1 MAESARG
8 QAMPKETAITLYP
21 TRPALDERAIER
33 RIGMII
39 LATDHT
45 TEADYRRMVA
55 DPRIGLY
62 ASRIAYANPTT
73 PDNLRRMLP
82 RLTECA
88 ALILPDEPLDAVLFS
103 CSSASVVIGDDAVAA
118 AIAEAKP
125 GALAVTP
132 TNAAVAALT
141 ALGTR
146 RISVLTP
153 YTVETGRPMAEYFER
168 RGFDI
173 ASFTCLGFED
183 DREMARIAPSAL
195 VEIAR
200 EVTAPDADALFVS
213 CTALRVAMV
222 AAEIEK
228 AIGRPVVTSNQST
241 AWTCLRH
248 CGDRTAKPEF
258 GRLMT
263 LPSGGPR

>member
-1 MAESARG
+1 M
-8 QAMPKETAITLYP
+8 QTETAITLHP
-21 TRPALDERAIER
+21 TRPHLDERAIER
-33 RIGMII
+33 RVGMII

-55 DPRIGLY
+55 NPRIGLY

-88 ALILPDEPLDAVLFS
+88 ELILPGEPLDAVLFS
-103 CSSASVVIGDDAVAA
+103 CSSASVVIGDAEVAS
-118 AIAEAKP
+118 AIGEAKP
-125 GALAVTP
+125 GALIVTP
-132 TNAAVAALT
+132 AQAAAQALT
-141 ALGTR
+141 ALGAG
-146 RISVLTP
+146 RISILTP
-153 YTVETGRPMAEYFER
+153 YTVETSRPMARYFER
-168 RGFDI
+168 LGFEI

-195 VEIAR
+195 AGIAR
-200 EVTAPDADALFVS
+200 EVTVPDADALFVS
-213 CTALRVAMV
+213 CTALRVATR
-222 AAEIEK
+222 AGKIEA
-228 AIGRPVVTSNQST
+228 AIGRPVVTSNQAT

-248 CGDRTAKPEF
+248 CGDTTSRPEF

-263 LPSGGPR
+263 LPSGGPK